1 MRFCYLE
8 FTYGGASITCRKLFC
23 DFDKRKGKNPSEIS
37 MTCIAEKPAIV
48 RNQFA
53 QVAFGVNGSSI
64 LLNATL
70 NRKLY

>member
-1 MRFCYLE
+1 
-8 FTYGGASITCRKLFC
+8 
-23 DFDKRKGKNPSEIS
+23 
-37 MTCIAEKPAIV
+37 MTCIAEKSAIV